1 MLDLDMLGCDYVGGP
16 ADDAIA
22 SGNRDENA
30 LTDMEFNARH
40 PERMLLRDPKIKA
53 DEKDL
58 AAEWIKLRDSIV
70 RPALAKVKPKESIV
84 SRITSVFTPS
94 PSPAAPAAA
103 AAPAPDLNRFTP
115 EPQGSTNVFAVFLG
129 LVALGGIGIAVLK
142 KGN

>member
-22 SGNRDENA
+22 AGNRDENA
-30 LTDMEFNARH
+30 ITDMEFNARH

-70 RPALAKVKPKESIV
+70 RPALAKVKPKEGIV

-94 PSPAAPAAA
+94 PAAPAAA
-103 AAPAPDLNRFTP
+103 PAVDPGRFTP

-129 LVALGGIGIAVLK
+129 LLAAAGIGIAVLK

>member
-30 LTDMEFNARH
+30 LTDMEFHARH
-40 PERMLLRDPKIKA
+40 PERMLLRDPKIQPG
-53 DEKDL
+53 EKEL
-58 AAEWIKLRDSIV
+58 AAEWLSLRDSIV

-94 PSPAAPAAA
+94 PSPAAPA